1 MKMTLMD
8 FLLRVITALILGGI
22 IGIERQYRHRMAGIH
37 TNALVCVGSCLFVF
51 SSFLIDTGDKTRI
64 AAQVVTGVGF
74 LGGGV
79 IMRDGFNIKG
89 LNTAATLWCTAAIGV
104 LVSVGD
110 LTYAFIG
117 ALVVAILNS
126 LSAPISKRI
135 YKVKSQQGDEEEYLY
150 TISIKCDEN
159 EEFHIR
165 TFLMHMLAEEKIVLR
180 NLESD
185 NTETPGVVFVT
196 SKIMSMGK
204 NDMSIEKIVSKISLS
219 SGVLAI
225 GWEVSQ

>member
-1 MKMTLMD
+1 MTLMD

-117 ALVVAILNS
+117 ALAVAILNS

-185 NTETPGVVFVT
+185 NTETPGVVFIT

>member
-104 LVSVGD
+104 LVSVGNF
-110 LTYAFIG
+110 TYAFIG
-117 ALVVAILNS
+117 ALVVAIFNS

-135 YKVKSQQGDEEEYLY
+135 YKVKSQGDEGEYLY

-185 NTETPGVVFVT
+185 NTETPGIVFVT

>member
-8 FLLRVITALILGGI
+8 FLFRVITALILGGI

-104 LVSVGD
+104 LTSVGNF
-110 LTYAFIG
+110 TYAFIG
-117 ALVVAILNS
+117 ALAVAIINS
-126 LSAPISKRI
+126 LSAPISRRI
-135 YKVKSQQGDEEEYLY
+135 YKVRSQEDEGEYLY
-150 TISIKCDEN
+150 TISIKCDES

-185 NTETPGVVFVT
+185 STETPGIVFIT

-225 GWEVSQ
+225 GWEINQ

>member
-1 MKMTLMD
+1 MVLTD
-8 FLLRVITALILGGI
+8 FLLRVIIALVLGAV
-22 IGIERQYRHRMAGIH
+22 IGIERQYRHRIAGIH

-79 IMRDGFNIKG
+79 IMRDGFTVKG

-104 LVSVGD
+104 LTSVGD
-110 LTYAFIG
+110 FTYAFIG
-117 ALVVAILNS
+117 ALVVAIFNS
-126 LSAPISKRI
+126 LSGPISKAI
-135 YKVKSQQGDEEEYLY
+135 YKIKSPENEEEYYLY

-165 TFLMHMLAEEKIVLR
+165 TLLMHMVAEEKVVLR

-185 NTETPGVVFVT
+185 NTETPGIVFVT
-196 SKIMSMGK
+196 SKVMSMGK
-204 NDMSIEKIVSKISLS
+204 NDMCIEKIVSRISLA
-219 SGVLAI
+219 SGVFAI
-225 GWEVSQ
+225 GWEVSH

>member
-1 MKMTLMD
+1 MTLMD

>member
-1 MKMTLMD
+1 MTLMD
-8 FLLRVITALILGGI
+8 FLFRVITALILGGI

-104 LVSVGD
+104 LTSVGNF
-110 LTYAFIG
+110 TYAFIG
-117 ALVVAILNS
+117 ALAVAIINS
-126 LSAPISKRI
+126 LSAPISRRI
-135 YKVKSQQGDEEEYLY
+135 YKVRSQEDEGEYLY
-150 TISIKCDEN
+150 TISIKCDES

-185 NTETPGVVFVT
+185 STETPGIVFIT

-225 GWEVSQ
+225 GWEINQ